1 MKSHKNHSW
10 RRDCR
15 YIQRA
20 RAAYGMKSEEEYKP
34 YIKAKDKAFKSIWP
48 NEDFGGY
55 GSSGWK
61 DNSGN
66 RCRYQWEPKIKR
78 NYEKIRRKKDVT
90 IFSGRRRTCIC
101 TAVRTKEE
109 LDNELQMLREEFG
122 C

>member
-66 RCRYQWEPKIKR
+66 RCKYQWEPKIKR
-78 NYEKIRRKKDVT
+78 NYEKIRRKKDVA
-90 IFSGRRRTCIC
+90 IFSGRKICIC
-101 TAVRTKEE
+101 TVVKTKEE
-109 LDNELQMLREEFG
+109 LEDELQMLREEFG

>member
-66 RCRYQWEPKIKR
+66 RCRHQWELKMKR
-78 NYEKIRRKKDVT
+78 NYEKIRRKKDVAL
-90 IFSGRRRTCIC
+90 FSGRRICIC
-101 TAVRTKEE
+101 TIVKTKEE
-109 LDNELQMLREEFG
+109 LEEELQMLREEFG

>member
-1 MKSHKNHSW
+1 MHSLRKNMKSHKNHSW

-78 NYEKIRRKKDVT
+78 NYEKIRRKKM
-90 IFSGRRRTCIC
+90 
-101 TAVRTKEE
+101 
-109 LDNELQMLREEFG
+109 LQYSVAGKSVSALLLKRKKNWKMSCR